1 MILQSEDNSSEPIK
15 SAEEVLQEIDDI
27 IDEDEEEEEGVVPGD
42 NNTHGFIPPHS
53 IRSSTFIGQALQ
65 GRKLEELNVSEL
77 TQILSDVE
85 VLVRD
90 LSEELV
96 VDLGKRDELEYEK
109 VTFIKPSFIL
119 SLIFQISGIKE
130 QLYISSSINPIKK
143 KATLSRRRR
152 REEEEGWFELQILD
166 DRDSL
171 QPREG
176 VSSATNSASSC
187 QNSQKYQ

>member
-1 MILQSEDNSSEPIK
+1 MPS
-15 SAEEVLQEIDDI
+15 
-27 IDEDEEEEEGVVPGD
+27 D

-65 GRKLEELNVSEL
+65 GRKLEDLNVSEL

-109 VTFIKPSFIL
+109 VTQMKIP
-119 SLIFQISGIKE
+119 
-130 QLYISSSINPIKK
+130 
-143 KATLSRRRR
+143 
-152 REEEEGWFELQILD
+152 
-166 DRDSL
+166 
-171 QPREG
+171 
-176 VSSATNSASSC
+176 
-187 QNSQKYQ
+187 